1 MKELYCTLF
10 KQLKIQILQYPS
22 AFGGFSFVSDLFRQK
37 LRGDLHTV
45 TCGVRIETMQ
55 TSGCSYSD
63 NKSDGLIDWKK
74 GKNLVTHFLFINFQ
88 LHFEVNIYN

>member
-1 MKELYCTLF
+1 MSYKQKLAKKCHQRAVLYCTLF

-22 AFGGFSFVSDLFRQK
+22 ALGGFSFVSDLFRQK

-63 NKSDGLIDWKK
+63 NKSDGLID
-74 GKNLVTHFLFINFQ
+74 
-88 LHFEVNIYN
+88 